1 LDLEKIV
8 GVNKG
13 LDEGDR
19 ILMKMIIKIMIVSI
33 EINLYE

>member
-1 LDLEKIV
+1 MEKIV

-13 LDEGDR
+13 WDEGNR